1 MACGRGE
8 SPAFR
13 HGSAPLLAPHRAPRV
28 LRQERSPAG
37 SAHSILSRFLR
48 PRFSMFRSV
57 VGRALLGGC
66 TFRLLERRAR
76 DGCASG
82 DTSTRCWRRDRF
94 VAFLH
99 DAYWWR
105 FLQGPVL
112 GCETRAQR
120 KVVPPTDRAGPAFL
134 ICQNPALP
142 LPPRASP
149 FASAG
154 TGRLGPRSGIGTPT
168 PTAWAGDRAGAR
180 AAGLGRACALCRTPR
195 GGRESKPVV
204 GVPPVGASAV

>member
-1 MACGRGE
+1 VACGRGE

-99 DAYWWR
+99 DTSGGGSFKAPCLDAR
-105 FLQGPVL
+105 RAPSGRLSPLPTAPGP
-112 GCETRAQR
+112 
-120 KVVPPTDRAGPAFL
+120 PSH
-134 ICQNPALP
+134 LP
-142 LPPRASP
+142 KSSSTPRPPRASP
-149 FASAG
+149 FASPLAPADSARG
-154 TGRLGPRSGIGTPT
+154 AGIGTPT
-168 PTAWAGDRAGAR
+168 PTDGPGIGQ
-180 AAGLGRACALCRTPR
+180 GLGLQALGELAPSVARL
-195 GGRESKPVV
+195 GGRESKPVA

>member
-99 DAYWWR
+99 DTSGGGSFKAPCLDAR
-105 FLQGPVL
+105 RAPSGRLSPLPTAPGP
-112 GCETRAQR
+112 
-120 KVVPPTDRAGPAFL
+120 PSH
-134 ICQNPALP
+134 LP
-142 LPPRASP
+142 KSSSTPRPPRASP
-149 FASAG
+149 LRLRWHRPTRPEEPGSG
-154 TGRLGPRSGIGTPT
+154 HRRRRMGRGSGRGS
-168 PTAWAGDRAGAR
+168 G
-180 AAGLGRACALCRTPR
+180 CRPW
-195 GGRESKPVV
+195 ESLRPLSH
-204 GVPPVGASAV
+204 A